1 MHLKSVLSGGKPN
14 TLITHSTT
22 LTFQAIV
29 IIIDTETATHDT
41 VKQSKRVVIVVVAG
55 SAIHAFAF
63 VLAVLLTTALAF
75 ISFFFLDFL
84 VATDT
89 VRVFVVDLLE
99 SQHIKC
105 LAFDTL
111 HKLVGSLDEYVV
123 NSSVHFS

>member
-41 VKQSKRVVIVVVAG
+41 VKQSQGVVIVVVTG

-63 VLAVLLTTALAF
+63 VLAVLLTTALA
-75 ISFFFLDFL
+75 
-84 VATDT
+84 
-89 VRVFVVDLLE
+89 
-99 SQHIKC
+99 
-105 LAFDTL
+105 
-111 HKLVGSLDEYVV
+111 
-123 NSSVHFS
+123 